1 MDEAVILE
9 AARALAARLKTL
21 LDDYHATTVTLTREE
36 ALLAQGFA
44 ESVAD
49 LLASEAGRSPAPTN

>member
-1 MDEAVILE
+1 MDEVMIRD

-21 LDDYHATTVTLTREE
+21 LDESMASEVRLSRDE

-49 LLASEAGRSPAPTN
+49 LLSSVA